1 MRAHEVPT
9 HVQAEDR
16 VLLWFTF
23 PQIVAMTAV
32 CALAYGVYRYAPL
45 GPSEVRMALAVLF
58 GLAGLAV
65 VAGRI
70 GGRRLPL
77 VAADLLRFGLG
88 ARRYAGPPAELV
100 RSEPPAPPQPVSSGP
115 GPLRLLV
122 SKVRRAARRP
132 RSKKRKE
139 GERRNGRMPFRPH
152 RLFGKRRRQ
161 GGEEQEGGQRT
172 AAREDKE
179 QRLGSQRRG
188 RRGFWKSF
196 LTAAALALVV
206 LSALPLAAV
215 FAQDPGEEGWSSD
228 EIEFQPPP
236 VVPGR
241 RLFVEE
247 FTVTAG
253 RAEVALRAATD
264 LDLRVRAYGGSE
276 GRSSRYYAVASLE
289 AGDRVT
295 YALPLDGPSPSLVFS
310 WEDELGQAGALSLDG
325 ERLPWPLPT
334 VSGEL
339 CALRVVSLG
348 WTPGAVVGAVASECV
363 STTEEAVALQT
374 VAGHADVTTTAVLT
388 AEVTAVTGIV
398 TVASG
403 ASETTVSFVAG
414 GESRFRLPVAAG
426 EGVHALAI
434 EADLEASLRIA
445 LPPLVEL
452 THHPRRVEQLTETAA
467 VSIPAFGDTV
477 TETVTV
483 PGEDGAFTE
492 HSVTASCHVPA
503 STVHQDVVFS
513 VVHSERVEAG
523 VVARAPIA
531 RSRAETVALASSIRA
546 DDAYVALVV
555 PEREPE
561 PEPEASTQTP
571 AGDGELRGLFD
582 QLGWEW
588 PW

>member
-1 MRAHEVPT
+1 MREHEVPT

-88 ARRYAGPPAELV
+88 ARRYAGPPAQLV
-100 RSEPPAPPQPVSSGP
+100 RSEPSAPAQPASSGP
-115 GPLRLLV
+115 GPLRLL
-122 SKVRRAARRP
+122 ARRIL
-132 RSKKRKE
+132 RRTRRVSQRRKE

-152 RLFGKRRRQ
+152 RLFGKRRR
-161 GGEEQEGGQRT
+161 GGEEPASDKR
-172 AAREDKE
+172 AATREDRE

-196 LTAAALALVV
+196 LAAAGLALVA
-206 LSALPLAAV
+206 LTALPLAAAL
-215 FAQDPGEEGWSSD
+215 AQDPGDEGWSSD

-236 VVPGR
+236 IVPGR

-247 FTVTAG
+247 LSVSG
-253 RAEVALRAATD
+253 ERAEVALRAATD
-264 LDLRVRAYGGSE
+264 LDLRVRAYGGPE

-289 AGDRVT
+289 AGERVS
-295 YALPLDGPSPSLVFS
+295 YDLPLDGPSPSLVFS

-325 ERLPWPLPT
+325 ERLPWPLPA
-334 VSGEL
+334 VKGEL
-339 CALRVVSLG
+339 CVLRVVSLG
-348 WTPGAVVGAVASECV
+348 WTPGAVEGAIASECV
-363 STTEEAVALQT
+363 STTEETLVLQT
-374 VAGHADVTTTAVLT
+374 VAGHADVTQTTVLT

-403 ASETTVSFVAG
+403 VSETAVTFVAG
-414 GESRFRLPVAAG
+414 GETRFRLPVAAG

-434 EADLEASLRIA
+434 EAELEASLRIA

-452 THHPRRVEQLTETAA
+452 THHPRRVEQITETAE

-477 TETVTV
+477 TETVAV

-492 HSVTASCHVPA
+492 HTVTASCHVPA
-503 STVHQDVVFS
+503 STVRQDVVFS
-513 VVHSERVEAG
+513 VVHPERVEAG
-523 VVARAPIA
+523 VVARAPLA
-531 RSRAETVALASSIRA
+531 RSREESLALASSIRA

-555 PEREPE
+555 PEPE

>member
-1 MRAHEVPT
+1 M
-9 HVQAEDR
+9 QAEDR

-32 CALAYGVYRYAPL
+32 CALAYGVYRYAPF
-45 GPSEVRMALAVLF
+45 GPSEARMALAVLF

-88 ARRYAGPPAELV
+88 ARRYAGPPAALV
-100 RSEPPAPPQPVSSGP
+100 RNEPPAAPQPAARGEH
-115 GPLRLLV
+115 PLRLL
-122 SKVRRAARRP
+122 ARRVL
-132 RSKKRKE
+132 RRTRRVSQRRKE

-152 RLFGKRRRQ
+152 RLFGKRRR
-161 GGEEQEGGQRT
+161 GGEERESDKR
-172 AAREDKE
+172 AREDRG

-196 LTAAALALVV
+196 LAASALALVA
-206 LSALPLAAV
+206 LTALPLAAAL
-215 FAQDPGEEGWSSD
+215 AQDPGNEGWSSD

-236 VVPGR
+236 EVPGR

-247 FTVTAG
+247 LTVSG
-253 RAEVALRAATD
+253 ERAEVVLRAATD
-264 LDLRVRAYGGSE
+264 LDLRVRAHGGPE
-276 GRSSRYYAVASLE
+276 GRSSRYHALASLE
-289 AGDRVT
+289 AGERVS
-295 YALPLDGPSPSLVFS
+295 YDLPLDGPSPPLVFS
-310 WEDELGQAGALSLDG
+310 WQDELGQAGAVSLDG
-325 ERLPWPLPT
+325 ERLPWPLPAIT
-334 VSGEL
+334 GEF
-339 CALRVVSLG
+339 CSVRIVSLG
-348 WTPGAVVGAVASECV
+348 WSAGAVEGAVASECV
-363 STTEEAVALQT
+363 STTEEAVVLQT
-374 VAGHADVTTTAVLT
+374 VAGHADVTTTALLEG
-388 AEVTAVTGIV
+388 EVVAVTGTV
-398 TVASG
+398 TVTSG
-403 ASETTVSFVAG
+403 TSETSVTFVAG
-414 GESRFRLPVAAG
+414 GETRFRLPLAAG
-426 EGVHALAI
+426 EAVHAVAV
-434 EADLEASLRIA
+434 EAELEASLRIA

-452 THHPRRVEQLTETAA
+452 THHPRRVEQITETAE

-477 TETVTV
+477 TETFAV

-503 STVHQDVVFS
+503 STVRQDVVFS
-513 VVHSERVEAG
+513 VVHDERVEAA
-523 VVARAPIA
+523 VVARAPLA
-531 RSRAETVALASSIRA
+531 RSREESLALASSIRA

-555 PEREPE
+555 LEPE
-561 PEPEASTQTP
+561 PEPEPPTQTP

>member
-1 MRAHEVPT
+1 MREHEVPT

-32 CALAYGVYRYAPL
+32 CALAYGVHRYAPF

-88 ARRYAGPPAELV
+88 ARRYAGPPAELA
-100 RSEPPAPPQPVSSGP
+100 RSAPPAPAQPAPGGP

-122 SKVRRAARRP
+122 SRVRRAARGP
-132 RSKKRKE
+132 RSKKRKD

-152 RLFGKRRRQ
+152 RLFGKRRLA
-161 GGEEQEGGQRT
+161 GEEPESDKR
-172 AAREDKE
+172 AATREDKE

-196 LTAAALALVV
+196 LAAAAVALVV
-206 LSALPLAAV
+206 LTALPLAAAL
-215 FAQDPGEEGWSSD
+215 AQEPGAEGWSSE

-247 FTVTAG
+247 LTVSG
-253 RAEVALRAATD
+253 ERAEVALRAATD
-264 LDLRVRAYGGSE
+264 LDLRVRAYGGAE
-276 GRSSRYYAVASLE
+276 GRSSRYYALASLE
-289 AGDRVT
+289 AGERVR
-295 YALPLDGPSPSLVFS
+295 YDLPLDGPSPSLVFS
-310 WEDELGQAGALSLDG
+310 WQDELGQAGAVSLDG
-325 ERLPWPLPT
+325 ERLPWPLPA
-334 VSGEL
+334 VAGEL
-339 CALRVVSLG
+339 CTLRVVSLG
-348 WTPGAVVGAVASECV
+348 WSAGTVEGAVASECV

-374 VAGHADVTTTAVLT
+374 VAGHADVTTMALLEG
-388 AEVTAVTGIV
+388 EVVAVTGTI
-398 TVASG
+398 TVRSG
-403 ASETTVSFVAG
+403 ASEATVALVAG
-414 GESRFRLPVAAG
+414 GETRFRLPVAAG
-426 EGVHALAI
+426 EALHALAI
-434 EADLEASLRIA
+434 EAELEASLRIA
-445 LPPLVEL
+445 LPLLVEL
-452 THHPRRVEQLTETAA
+452 THHSRRVEELTETAV

-477 TETVTV
+477 TETVTI
-483 PGEDGAFTE
+483 PNEDGTFTE
-492 HSVTASCHVPA
+492 QAVTASCYVPA
-503 STVHQDVVFS
+503 STVRQDVVFR
-513 VVHSERVEAG
+513 VVHDERVEAA
-523 VVARAPIA
+523 VSSRAPLA
-531 RSRAETVALASSIRA
+531 RSREESLALASSIRA
-546 DDAYVALVV
+546 DDAYAALVV
-555 PEREPE
+555 PEPE
-561 PEPEASTQTP
+561 PEPDPVTQTP

-588 PW
+588 VW